1 MIAKQDFIAD
11 ILPGDCLYGLTLR
24 SEIARGNILSIKVP
38 ELPSGYKAV
47 TAADI
52 PGVNYIKYP
61 GRMPCLAYKKVNFIG
76 EPFLLM
82 AGKDR
87 AVLRELLKLI
97 EVEYKEEEPFFL
109 EGMKDRDNQRCRVLK
124 RLSFSRGKIKESL
137 KNAYQIVEADYRTVA
152 QEHFYADT
160 QGAVALWDGKSL
172 IIHSS
177 TQDPFA
183 LRHNIAGL
191 LALNPRRVRVI
202 SPTLGCSLDGKL
214 EPSFMLGGH
223 AAFLS
228 YATAKPVKMIYSREE
243 DIACTFKSPG
253 SCITHRTALDQEG
266 KPLGI
271 QVEITL
277 DAGAY
282 QLNSAHGLL
291 KAALSAC
298 GGYNCPN
305 LEVKA
310 QLIRSNRVPAGI
322 FPGFGEAQSFF
333 AMELHA
339 ARLTEIAHEDPARW
353 KHRNL
358 LKRGDILPT
367 GGKIREDAGGLPV
380 LEKVVA
386 ISDFSRKHAAYNAL
400 KNRRES
406 IANTRNPLRGIG
418 LAVCSKGIGYQ
429 GEDHGDNGCTVNVR
443 LELDRRLT
451 ILTSIVD
458 NELESS
464 RIFKQ
469 IAARIL
475 DIEPEKITIAPVD
488 TANVPNSG
496 AASSV
501 RTLTVVFRL
510 LEKCCLA
517 IKKRR
522 LTSSLPI
529 KVRRSYKTPEEPGWD
544 IESLRGSPYREYSWG
559 ATVLELE
566 IDPVTLQPNC
576 RGIWLAIDTGS
587 IVDLLTEKL
596 AVRMVKGMVIRALGY
611 AASVEHEQSDLLHVL
626 CPDEH
631 YAVPGFMNLP
641 PIEINFIGRGEAR
654 GIGDLPFSGVAPAYG
669 AAVSQATGYYI
680 DQMPLS
686 PGIIQKYMEH

>member
-11 ILPGDCLYGLTLR
+11 ILPEGCLYGLTLR
-24 SEIARGNILSIKVP
+24 SDIARGQILSIKVP
-38 ELPSGYKAV
+38 ELPPGYKAV

-52 PGVNYIKYP
+52 PGVNYLQCP
-61 GRMPCLAYKKVNFIG
+61 GRMPFLADKKVNFMG

-82 AGKDR
+82 AGEDQD
-87 AVLRELLKLI
+87 VLRELVKLI
-97 EVEYKEEEPFFL
+97 EVEYREEEPFYL
-109 EGMKDRDNQRCRVLK
+109 EGMKGIDYQRCQILK

-137 KNAYQIVEADYRTVA
+137 KKAYQVVEADYRTA
-152 QEHFYADT
+152 PQEHFYADT
-160 QGAVALWDGKSL
+160 QGAVALWGGKSL
-172 IIHSS
+172 IVHSS

-183 LRHNIAGL
+183 LRDNIAGL
-191 LALNPRRVRVI
+191 LALNSRRVRVI
-202 SPTLGCSLDGKL
+202 TPSLGYSLDGKL
-214 EPSFMLGGH
+214 ATSFILGGH
-223 AAFLS
+223 AALLS
-228 YATAKPVKMIYSREE
+228 YATVKPVKMIYSREE
-243 DIACTFKSPG
+243 DIACTCKSPG

-266 KPLGI
+266 KPLGM

-282 QLNSAHGLL
+282 QLNSADGLL

-310 QLIRSNRVPAGI
+310 QLIQSNRVPAGI
-322 FPGFGEAQSFF
+322 FPGLGEAQSFF
-333 AMELHA
+333 AVELQA
-339 ARLTEIAHEDPARW
+339 ARLAEIAHEDPVQW
-353 KHRNL
+353 KRRNL
-358 LKRGDILPT
+358 LKLGDNLPT
-367 GGKIREDAGGLPV
+367 RGKIGEDAGGLPV

-386 ISDFSRKHAAYNAL
+386 VSDFSRKHAAYNAL

-406 IANTRNPLRGIG
+406 IINTRNPLRGIG
-418 LAVCSKGIGYQ
+418 LAVCSKGIGYR
-429 GEDHGDNGCTVNVR
+429 GEDHGHNDCTVKVR

-458 NELESS
+458 NEMESS

-469 IAARIL
+469 ISARIL

-496 AASSV
+496 AASTV
-501 RTLTVVFRL
+501 RTLTVIFRL

-517 IKKRR
+517 IKKKR

-529 KVRRSYKTPEEPGWD
+529 EVRKSYKEPKEPGWD
-544 IESLRGSPYREYSWG
+544 VESLRGSPYREYSWA

-566 IDPVTLQPNC
+566 IDPVTLQPDC
-576 RGIWLAIDTGS
+576 RGIWLAIDSGS
-587 IVDLLTEKL
+587 IVDLLTEKV

-611 AASVEHEQSDLLHVL
+611 TAAAEHEPGDLSHIL
-626 CPDEH
+626 CPYEQ
-631 YAVPGFMNLP
+631 YTVPGLMNLP
-641 PIEINFIGRGEAR
+641 PIRIDFIGRGEAR
-654 GIGDLPFSGVAPAYG
+654 GIGDLPFSGIAPAYG

-686 PGIIQKYMEH
+686 PEIIQRYML

>member
-11 ILPGDCLYGLTLR
+11 ILPEDCLYGLTLR
-24 SEIARGNILSIKVP
+24 SGIARGHILSIKVP
-38 ELPSGYKAV
+38 ELPPGYKAV

-52 PGVNYIKYP
+52 PGVNYLQCP

-82 AGKDR
+82 AGEDQ

-97 EVEYKEEEPFFL
+97 KVEYREEEPFYL
-109 EGMKDRDNQRCRVLK
+109 DGMKGRDNKRSRVLK
-124 RLSFSRGKIKESL
+124 RLSFSHGKIKESL
-137 KNAYQIVEADYRTVA
+137 KNAYQIVEADYRTAA

-172 IIHSS
+172 IVHSS

-183 LRHNIAGL
+183 LRDNIAGL
-191 LALNPRRVRVI
+191 LALNARRVRVI
-202 SPTLGCSLDGKL
+202 VPALGCSLDGKL
-214 EPSFMLGGH
+214 EPSFMLSGH
-223 AAFLS
+223 AALLS

-243 DIACTFKSPG
+243 DILCTCKSPA
-253 SCITHRTALDQEG
+253 SCITHRTAMDQEG
-266 KPLGI
+266 NTLGM
-271 QVEITL
+271 QVKITL

-282 QLNSAHGLL
+282 QLNSAHELL

-333 AMELHA
+333 AVELQA
-339 ARLTEIAHEDPARW
+339 ARLAEIAHEDPVQW
-353 KHRNL
+353 KRRNL
-358 LKRGDILPT
+358 LKRGANLPIR
-367 GGKIREDAGGLPV
+367 GKIREDTGGLPV

-386 ISDFSRKHAAYNAL
+386 VSDFSRKHAAYNAL

-418 LAVCSKGIGYQ
+418 LAVCLKGIGYQ
-429 GEDHGDNGCTVNVR
+429 GEEHGDKGCTVKVR
-443 LELDRRLT
+443 LELDRRL
-451 ILTSIVD
+451 IIMTSIVD

-464 RIFKQ
+464 KIFKQ

-475 DIEPEKITIAPVD
+475 NIEPEKITIAPVD
-488 TANVPNSG
+488 TMNIPNSG
-496 AASSV
+496 AACTV

-517 IKKRR
+517 IKKKR
-522 LTSSLPI
+522 LTISLPI
-529 KVRRSYKTPEEPGWD
+529 EVRNSYKAPEEPGWD
-544 IESLRGSPYREYSWG
+544 LESLKGSPYREYSWG

-576 RGIWLAIDTGS
+576 RGIWLAIDSGS

-596 AVRMVKGMVIRALGY
+596 AVRMVKRMVIRALGY
-611 AASVEHEQSDLLHVL
+611 TASAQHEPADLLHIL
-626 CPDEH
+626 CPEERF
-631 YAVPGFMNLP
+631 AVPGLLNLP
-641 PIEINFIGRGEAR
+641 AIEIHFIGQGEAR
-654 GIGDLPFSGVAPAYG
+654 GIGDLPFSGVAPAYS

-686 PGIIQKYMEH
+686 PEIIQQYMEH

>member
-1 MIAKQDFIAD
+1 MIARKDFIAD
-11 ILPGDCLYGLTLR
+11 ILPEGCLYGLTLR
-24 SEIARGNILSIKVP
+24 SEIARGQILSIKMP
-38 ELPSGYKAV
+38 ELPPGYKAV

-52 PGVNYIKYP
+52 PGVNYLQCP
-61 GRMPCLAYKKVNFIG
+61 GRMPYLADKKVNFIG

-82 AGKDR
+82 AGEDQD
-87 AVLRELLKLI
+87 VLRELLKLI
-97 EVEYKEEEPFFL
+97 EVEYREEEPFYL
-109 EGMKDRDNQRCRVLK
+109 EGMKDRDNQRSRVLK
-124 RLSFSRGKIKESL
+124 RLSFSRGKIKESF
-137 KNAYQIVEADYRTVA
+137 KNAYQIVEADYRTAA

-172 IIHSS
+172 IVHSS
-177 TQDPFA
+177 TQDAFA
-183 LRHNIAGL
+183 LRDNIAGL
-191 LALNPRRVRVI
+191 LALNHRRVRVI
-202 SPTLGCSLDGKL
+202 TPALGCSLDGKL

-223 AAFLS
+223 AALLS
-228 YATAKPVKMIYSREE
+228 YATVKPVKIIYSREE
-243 DIACTFKSPG
+243 DIACTCKSPG

-266 KPLGI
+266 KPLGM
-271 QVEITL
+271 QVEIIL

-282 QLNSAHGLL
+282 QLNSADGLL
-291 KAALSAC
+291 KAALSAF

-310 QLIRSNRVPAGI
+310 ELIRSNRVPAGI
-322 FPGFGEAQSFF
+322 FPGLGEAQSFF
-333 AMELHA
+333 AMELQA
-339 ARLTEIAHEDPARW
+339 ARLAEIAHEDPVQW
-353 KHRNL
+353 KRRNL
-358 LKRGDILPT
+358 LKPGDNLPT
-367 GGKIREDAGGLPV
+367 RGKIGEDAGALPV

-386 ISDFSRKHAAYNAL
+386 VSDFSRKHAAYNAL

-406 IANTRNPLRGIG
+406 IINTRNPLRGIG
-418 LAVCSKGIGYQ
+418 LAVCSKGIGYR
-429 GEDHGDNGCTVNVR
+429 GEEHGDKGCTIKVR

-451 ILTSIVD
+451 IMTSIID

-469 IAARIL
+469 MAVRIL

-496 AASSV
+496 AASTA

-517 IKKRR
+517 IKKKR

-529 KVRRSYKTPEEPGWD
+529 EVRYSWKAAEKPGWD
-544 IESLRGSPYREYSWG
+544 IESLKGSPYRGYSWA

-566 IDPVTLQPNC
+566 IDPVTLRPDC
-576 RGIWLAIDTGS
+576 RGIWLAIDSGS

-611 AASVEHEQSDLLHVL
+611 TASGEPDQEDVL
-626 CPDEH
+626 Q
-631 YAVPGFMNLP
+631 YTVPGPMNLP
-641 PIEINFIGRGEAR
+641 PIRIDFIGRGEAH

-680 DQMPLS
+680 DQIPLS
-686 PGIIQKYMEH
+686 PEIIQKYML

>member
-1 MIAKQDFIAD
+1 MVAKQDFIAD
-11 ILPGDCLYGLTLR
+11 ILPKDCLYGLTLR
-24 SEIARGNILSIKVP
+24 SGIARGHILSIKVP
-38 ELPSGYKAV
+38 ELPPGYKAV

-52 PGVNYIKYP
+52 PGVNYIQCP

-76 EPFLLM
+76 EPILLI
-82 AGKDR
+82 AGEDQ
-87 AVLRELLKLI
+87 AVLRELVKLI
-97 EVEYKEEEPFFL
+97 KVEYREEEPFYL
-109 EGMKDRDNQRCRVLK
+109 EGMKDIEDQRCRVLK
-124 RLSFSRGKIKESL
+124 RLSFSRGKINESI
-137 KNAYQIVEADYRTVA
+137 KNAYQIVEADYRTAA
-152 QEHFYADT
+152 QEHFHADT

-172 IIHSS
+172 IVHSS

-183 LRHNIAGL
+183 LRANIAGL

-202 SPTLGCSLDGKL
+202 TPSLGCSLDGKL
-214 EPSFMLGGH
+214 EPSFTLGGH
-223 AAFLS
+223 AALLS
-228 YATAKPVKMIYSREE
+228 YATVKPVKMIYSREE
-243 DIACTFKSPG
+243 DIAYTCKSSG
-253 SCITHRTALDQEG
+253 SWISHRTALDQEG
-266 KPLGI
+266 NPLGM

-298 GGYNCPN
+298 GEYNCPS

-310 QLIRSNRVPAGI
+310 QLIQSNRVPAGI

-333 AMELHA
+333 AVELQA
-339 ARLTEIAHEDPARW
+339 ARLAEIAHEDPARW
-353 KHRNL
+353 KRRNL
-358 LKRGDILPT
+358 LKRGDTLPT
-367 GGKIREDAGGLPV
+367 RGKIKEYAGGLPV

-386 ISDFSRKHAAYNAL
+386 IADFSRKHAAYNAL

-429 GEDHGDNGCTVNVR
+429 GEDHGDKGCTVKVR

-464 RIFKQ
+464 RIFRQ

-475 DIEPEKITIAPVD
+475 DIEPEKITIASVD

-496 AASSV
+496 ATSTV
-501 RTLTVVFRL
+501 RTLTVIYRL

-517 IKKRR
+517 IKKKR
-522 LTSSLPI
+522 LISSLPI
-529 KVRRSYKTPEEPGWD
+529 EVRQSYKETKEPGWD
-544 IESLRGSPYREYSWG
+544 AEYLKGSPYREYSWA

-576 RGIWLAIDTGS
+576 RGIWLAIDSGS

-611 AASVEHEQSDLLHVL
+611 AASAEHEPVDLLHIL
-626 CPDEH
+626 CPYEQ
-631 YAVPGFMNLP
+631 YTVPGLMNLP
-641 PIEINFIGRGEAR
+641 PIRIDFIGSGETR

-686 PGIIQKYMEH
+686 PEIIQKYMEH

>member
-11 ILPGDCLYGLTLR
+11 ILPEDCLYGLTLR
-24 SEIARGNILSIKVP
+24 SEIAMGHILSIKVP
-38 ELPSGYKAV
+38 ELPPGYKAV

-52 PGVNYIKYP
+52 PGVNYLQCP
-61 GRMPCLAYKKVNFIG
+61 GRMPYLAYKKVNFIG
-76 EPFLLM
+76 EPFMLM
-82 AGKDR
+82 AGEDQ

-97 EVEYKEEEPFFL
+97 EVEYREEEPFYL
-109 EGMKDRDNQRCRVLK
+109 EGMKDRDDKRCRVLK
-124 RLSFSRGKIKESL
+124 RLSFSRGKINESL
-137 KNAYQIVEADYRTVA
+137 KNAYQIVEADYRTAV

-172 IIHSS
+172 IVHSS
-177 TQDPFA
+177 TQDPFV
-183 LRHNIAGL
+183 LRDNIAGL

-202 SPTLGCSLDGKL
+202 TPPLGCSLDGKL

-223 AAFLS
+223 AALLS
-228 YATAKPVKMIYSREE
+228 YAAAKPVKMIYSREE
-243 DIACTFKSPG
+243 DIACTYKSQG
-253 SCITHRTALDQEG
+253 SWISHRTALDQEG
-266 KPLGI
+266 NPLGM

-291 KAALSAC
+291 KAAFSAC

-333 AMELHA
+333 AVELQA
-339 ARLTEIAHEDPARW
+339 ARLAEIAHEDPVQW
-353 KHRNL
+353 KRRNL
-358 LKRGDILPT
+358 LKRGDNLPT
-367 GGKIREDAGGLPV
+367 KGKVREDAGGLPV

-386 ISDFSRKHAAYNAL
+386 VSDFNRKHAAYNAL

-406 IANTRNPLRGIG
+406 ILNTRNPLRGIG

-429 GEDHGDNGCTVNVR
+429 GEEHGNKGCTVKAR

-475 DIEPEKITIAPVD
+475 DIEPEKITVAPVD

-496 AASSV
+496 AASAV
-501 RTLTVVFRL
+501 RTLTVIFRL

-517 IKKRR
+517 IKKKR

-529 KVRRSYKTPEEPGWD
+529 EVRKSYKVPEEPGWD
-544 IESLRGSPYREYSWG
+544 LESRKGSPYREYSWA

-576 RGIWLAIDTGS
+576 RGIWLAIDSGS

-596 AVRMVKGMVIRALGY
+596 ALRMVKGMVIRALGY
-611 AASVEHEQSDLLHVL
+611 AAAAEHEPADILHIL
-626 CPDEH
+626 CPEEQ
-631 YAVPGFMNLP
+631 YAVPGLMNLP
-641 PIEINFIGRGEAR
+641 LIRIDFIGRGEAR

-686 PGIIQKYMEH
+686 PEIIQKYML